1 MTPVPG
7 MSTTISEV
15 SRKLSVIME
24 QKLLRLLHSLLGLS
38 AHAHDRWEYA
48 SRWRHQL
55 RIPDD
60 LPEMLIRVLKVACIA
75 APEGLLRWLDNACSC
90 APGLLHHGINL
101 GSGGDI
107 MSKGDVGRI

>member
-48 SRWRHQL
+48 SRWRHQVTA
-55 RIPDD
+55 RSRSSTPSVITV
-60 LPEMLIRVLKVACIA
+60 IRGCMDTSIYQASNSMPGAGVTHGA
-75 APEGLLRWLDNACSC
+75 LLRAARYRDSQVCR
-90 APGLLHHGINL
+90 PHHRTKL
-101 GSGGDI
+101 
-107 MSKGDVGRI
+107 